1 MNLFGKK
8 ALLDQIKKNKSQIA
22 LVHLLVNNKELIAYC
37 NKLNIHTKVYH
48 DRKFFDQFDNVNHQD
63 VVIELKD
70 KKVKVKDLESFLK
83 QNQDKEQLLV
93 LILDSIHDPH
103 NFGAILRSADAFGVD
118 AVIYKK
124 NNQVGLTDIVAKTSM
139 GAINNLN
146 LIEVVNLSNA
156 INVLK
161 ENKFWIYA
169 STLSDKSQ
177 DIRKVD
183 FDKRTVII
191 VGNEENGI
199 SPLVIKNSD
208 FNVIIPMYGN
218 MQSLNVSV
226 ATGILLYHIKTK
238 LSK

>member
-8 ALLDQIKKNKSQIA
+8 ALLDQIKSNKNQIV
-22 LVHLLVNNKELIAYC
+22 LVHLLVNNKELISYC
-37 NKLNIHTKVYH
+37 DKLNIHTKVYH
-48 DRKFFDQFDNVNHQD
+48 DRKFFDQFSNVNHQD

-70 KKVKVKDLESFLK
+70 KKVKVKDLDSFIKATKDQK
-83 QNQDKEQLLV
+83 QVLV
-93 LILDSIHDPH
+93 LMLDSIHDPH
-103 NFGAILRSADAFGVD
+103 NFGAILRTADAFGVD

-124 NNQVGLTDIVAKTSM
+124 NNQVGLTDTVAKTSM
-139 GAINNLN
+139 GAVNTLN

-156 INVLK
+156 INVFK

-169 STLSDKSQ
+169 STLSDKTQ
-177 DIRKVD
+177 DLNKVK
-183 FDKRTVII
+183 FDDRSVII

-208 FNVIIPMYGN
+208 FNIKIPMFGN

-226 ATGILLYHIKTK
+226 ATGILLYYIKTNM
-238 LSK
+238 SK

>member
-37 NKLNIHTKVYH
+37 NKLNIHTKVSH
-48 DRKFFDQFDNVNHQD
+48 DRKFFDQFDHVNHQD

-124 NNQVGLTDIVAKTSM
+124 NNQVGLTDIVAKT
-139 GAINNLN
+139 
-146 LIEVVNLSNA
+146 
-156 INVLK
+156 
-161 ENKFWIYA
+161 
-169 STLSDKSQ
+169 Q

-226 ATGILLYHIKTK
+226 ATGILLYHINTK